1 MNGSVARPKPRS
13 MRQLADE
20 LCTLFQRQ
28 IDTLQRGLSAE
39 ELDQYLL
46 RREQIDELQVQLKA
60 LRSRPS

>member
-1 MNGSVARPKPRS
+1 

-39 ELDQYLL
+39 ELDQYLH
-46 RREQIDELQVQLKA
+46 RREQIDELQAQLKA
-60 LRSRPS
+60 LRSQPS